1 MSFDRAE
8 FVEQLVVLQN
18 LQILYMEVRFVVA
31 LEALV
36 WLSWVDALEDAKL
49 AEVLQTDLHGADC
62 I

>member
-1 MSFDRAE
+1 M
-8 FVEQLVVLQN
+8 LQN

-36 WLSWVDALEDAKL
+36 WLSGVDALEDAKL
-49 AEVLQTDLHGADC
+49 AEVLQTDLHGADR